1 MKKTQ
6 KHQIYK
12 QQFPWSIKWCQTC
25 WPMKGQPNQTP
36 CMQAGSAMW
45 QNVAEAH
52 FSDRLSHP
60 RPQKRIQASTIR
72 LIPPPLWG
80 PDPTPPRFSHH
91 TETLLKVRGA
101 AKSLQCPLHFPA
113 CLQLSQCWQHAESSL
128 GNKACGAASAQSCTL
143 SQNGY
148 GTTLKITKSDSE
160 AKYGSSSSHGAL
172 SSSSS

>member
-1 MKKTQ
+1 
-6 KHQIYK
+6 
-12 QQFPWSIKWCQTC
+12 
-25 WPMKGQPNQTP
+25 MKGQPNQTP

-52 FSDRLSHP
+52 FSDRFSHP

-101 AKSLQCPLHFPA
+101 AKSLQCPLDFPA
-113 CLQLSQCWQHAESSL
+113 CLQPSQCWQHPESSL
-128 GNKACGAASAQSCTL
+128 GNKACEAASAQSCTL

-148 GTTLKITKSDSE
+148 GTIFRITNEKKNRNT
-160 AKYGSSSSHGAL
+160 KYTSSSSHGAL
-172 SSSSS
+172 SGVRPVGP